1 VQTLVAA
8 GLLVASL
15 AVVAVL
21 VWNDTPDAPAGEHA
35 LLVLGPH
42 GAIFDGTGVGATPY
56 AVLLQAAAG
65 NFEVESQG
73 KGDTAFVTAIDGQRN
88 QGAAGWCYAVDAGDG
103 WVYPQ
108 VGAGAY
114 GLPPGVRVLWTYQSQ
129 GCP

>member
-1 VQTLVAA
+1 MQILVAA
-8 GLLVASL
+8 GLLAASL

-21 VWNDTPDAPAGEHA
+21 VWNDAPDTPAGEHA
-35 LLVLGPH
+35 LLVM
-42 GAIFDGTGVGATPY
+42 GARDVIFDGTGVGATPF
-56 AVLLQAAAG
+56 AVLLDAAAG
-65 NFEVESQG
+65 NFEVEAQG
-73 KGDTAFVTAIDGQRN
+73 KGATAFVTAIDGQRN

-114 GLPPGVRVLWTYQSQ
+114 PLELGVRVLWTYQSQ